1 MKPKKLVISAFG
13 PYGEKTVVDFEKLGE
28 KGLYLITGDTGAGKT
43 TLFDAITFALYG
55 EASGN
60 VRETGMFRS
69 KYAPED
75 VPTYVELTFIYQ
87 GKDYKVTRNPEYL
100 RPKGRGTGFTLQK
113 AEAELV
119 FPDGRQPVTKTREVT
134 KAITEL
140 MGLDYRQFTQIAM
153 IAQGD
158 FQKLLLAGTT
168 ERGEIFRQIFHTGIY
183 QDIENRL
190 RDAVKGKWKEYD
202 GMRLSILQYLGDA
215 FISEDPQAEAEWKEL
230 KKAKFEGKTIRGIQ
244 LLVDA
249 IKRQEDSLREVKD
262 HINGLDKE
270 IKAASR
276 GLGEVQQKQKMK
288 KNLEAKQE
296 QLEVLVPKV
305 TEAEE
310 QKKEAEEAAG
320 GCELLAEEIRGL
332 RAQKDG
338 LEAFIKKKKTAGEN
352 ADQIE
357 KEKESAG
364 RLNTEKA
371 SLEQAVQENKEA
383 RESLKGVEAQK
394 ERLQSILKEVQDKA
408 KQLED
413 GENALN
419 QAVIEKNVGEKK
431 VAELEKN
438 ENELALQKEELKK
451 KETALTE
458 LAGTELVLQVRAGQL
473 REFQTQ
479 VVQLEQAER
488 RLGETQ
494 DKYEKAVVE
503 RNEEREVYNQLEQ
516 AFLDAQ
522 AGLLAKHLKEGE
534 KCPVCGSLHHPQLA
548 VIADQVPDKK
558 VLDRK
563 REILELKE
571 KNVQQLSAQ
580 AGQMKAQLGDL
591 WEQYKNKGGQIFG
604 DFWNEI
610 SEVPDMEGF
619 GTEKSAAES
628 QDVIKVKMHLAE
640 ELSSCDQKLKEAQAA
655 KESLEKCQ
663 KELAALEQM
672 EKVLRDKL
680 LKTRNI
686 YSSAAGSLSLL
697 IKQSIEIL
705 QLEKQQEDL
714 QSVQIQSGIQD
725 TQQMLVWI
733 KAAYMQLKEENRD
746 ALEAVQAEIRKN
758 REKADILDHLQIQAE
773 KLEIR
778 QKTLSDSISQK
789 ALDIQKLEIQLEEL
803 KRQIE
808 EESQVYGFMTT
819 YEIDAV
825 LKAKTEKKQ
834 VLEKNLKR
842 ADETLGQL
850 KQQCES
856 LKSSIE
862 TLKSQISSTVESSE
876 DEIQAKINT
885 FSEEKKNW
893 EEAYSRQFSQ
903 LQSNRRIYEAV
914 QGQLEK
920 MAAAEQEYVWMRAL
934 SDTAGG
940 TLSGKRKIELET
952 YVQMAYFDRILR
964 RANLRLMTMSSGQ
977 YELKRQENGESK
989 KEKAGLELN
998 VIDHYNGTER
1008 SVKTL
1013 SGGESFQASLSLA
1026 LGLSDE
1032 IQAGAG
1038 GIRLDAMFV
1047 DEGFG
1052 SLDEDSLNQAIR
1064 SLNDLAEGQ
1073 RLVGIISH
1081 VGELKDRIERKIIVT
1096 KKRSSAGIGS
1106 QVQVV
1111 GN

>member
-276 GLGEVQQKQKMK
+276 GLGEAQQKQKMK

-338 LEAFIKKKKTAGEN
+338 LEAFIKKKKTAGEK

-364 RLNTEKA
+364 RLNAENA

-419 QAVIEKNVGEKK
+419 QAVIEKNAGEKK

-438 ENELALQKEELKK
+438 ENELALQKEEHKK

-516 AFLDAQ
+516 TFLDAQ

-558 VLDRK
+558 VLDQK

-580 AGQMKAQLGDL
+580 AGQMKAQLWEL

-610 SEVPDMEGF
+610 SEVPDMEGS
-619 GTEKSAAES
+619 GTGKSAAES

-686 YSSAAGSLSLL
+686 YSSTAGSLSLL

-714 QSVQIQSGIQD
+714 QSAQIQSGIQD

-789 ALDIQKLEIQLEEL
+789 TLDIQKLEIQLEEL

-808 EESQVYGFMTT
+808 EESQIYGFMTPH
-819 YEIDAV
+819 EIDAV

-834 VLEKNLKR
+834 ALEKDLKR

-914 QGQLEK
+914 QGQQEK

>member
-276 GLGEVQQKQKMK
+276 GLGEAQQKQKMK

-296 QLEVLVPKV
+296 QLKVLVPKV

-320 GCELLAEEIRGL
+320 DCELLAEEIRGL

-338 LEAFIKKKKTAGEN
+338 LEAFIKKKKTAGEK

-357 KEKESAG
+357 KEKEAAG

-371 SLEQAVQENKEA
+371 SLEQAIQENKEA
-383 RESLKGVEAQK
+383 RESLKGVDAQK

-408 KQLED
+408 KQLAD

-419 QAVIEKNVGEKK
+419 QAVIEKDAGEKK

-438 ENELALQKEELKK
+438 ENELVLQKEEQKK

-473 REFQTQ
+473 REFKTQ
-479 VVQLEQAER
+479 VVQLQQAER
-488 RLGETQ
+488 RLWETQ

-503 RNEEREVYNQLEQ
+503 KNEEREVYNQLEQ

-580 AGQMKAQLGDL
+580 VGQMKEQLGNL
-591 WEQYKNKGGQIFG
+591 WEQYKNKVGQIFG
-604 DFWNEI
+604 DSWNKV
-610 SEVPDMEGF
+610 SEAPDMECSGI
-619 GTEKSAAES
+619 EKSAAES
-628 QDVIKVKMHLAE
+628 QDLIKVTMHLAE
-640 ELSSCDQKLKEAQAA
+640 ELSSCEQKLKEAQMA

-663 KELAALEQM
+663 KELAALEQK
-672 EKVLRDKL
+672 EKVLQDKL

-705 QLEKQQEDL
+705 QLEKQQKDL
-714 QSVQIQSGIQD
+714 QNAQIQSGIQD

-789 ALDIQKLEIQLEEL
+789 TLDIQKLEIQLEEL
-803 KRQIE
+803 KKQIE
-808 EESQVYGFMTT
+808 EESQVHGFITT

-825 LKAKTEKKQ
+825 LKAKTEEKQ
-834 VLEKNLKR
+834 VLEKKLKQ

-862 TLKSQISSTVESSE
+862 TLKNQISSIVENSE
-876 DEIQAKINT
+876 DEIQAKINI
-885 FSEEKKNW
+885 FSEEKKKW
-893 EEAYSRQFSQ
+893 EEAYSGQFSQ

-914 QGQLEK
+914 QGQQEK

>member
-276 GLGEVQQKQKMK
+276 GLGEAQQKQKMK

-296 QLEVLVPKV
+296 QLKVLVPKV

-320 GCELLAEEIRGL
+320 DCELLAEEIRGL

-338 LEAFIKKKKTAGEN
+338 LEAFIKKKKTAGEK

-357 KEKESAG
+357 KEKEAAG

-371 SLEQAVQENKEA
+371 SLEQAIQENKEA
-383 RESLKGVEAQK
+383 RESLKGVDAQK

-408 KQLED
+408 KQLAD

-419 QAVIEKNVGEKK
+419 QAVIEKDAGEKK

-438 ENELALQKEELKK
+438 ENELVLQKEEQKK

-473 REFQTQ
+473 REFKTQ
-479 VVQLEQAER
+479 VVQLQQAER
-488 RLGETQ
+488 RLWETQ

-503 RNEEREVYNQLEQ
+503 KNEEREVYNQLEQ

-580 AGQMKAQLGDL
+580 VGQMKEQLGNL
-591 WEQYKNKGGQIFG
+591 WEQYKNKVGQIFG
-604 DFWNEI
+604 DSWNKV
-610 SEVPDMEGF
+610 SEAPDMECSGI
-619 GTEKSAAES
+619 EKSAAES
-628 QDVIKVKMHLAE
+628 QDLIKVTMHLAE
-640 ELSSCDQKLKEAQAA
+640 ELSSCEQKLKEAQMA

-663 KELAALEQM
+663 KELAALEQK
-672 EKVLRDKL
+672 EKVLQDKL

-705 QLEKQQEDL
+705 QLEKQQKDL
-714 QSVQIQSGIQD
+714 QNAQIQSGIQD

-789 ALDIQKLEIQLEEL
+789 TLDIQKLEIQLEEL
-803 KRQIE
+803 KKQIE
-808 EESQVYGFMTT
+808 EESQVHGFITT

-825 LKAKTEKKQ
+825 LKAKTEEKQ
-834 VLEKNLKR
+834 VLEKKLKQ

-862 TLKSQISSTVESSE
+862 TLKNQISSIVENSE
-876 DEIQAKINT
+876 DEIQAKINI
-885 FSEEKKNW
+885 FSEEKKKW
-893 EEAYSRQFSQ
+893 EEAYSGQFSQ

-914 QGQLEK
+914 QGQQEK

-977 YELKRQENGESK
+977 YELKRQENGEGK

>member
-276 GLGEVQQKQKMK
+276 GLGEAQQKQKMK

-296 QLEVLVPKV
+296 QLKVLVPKV

-320 GCELLAEEIRGL
+320 DCELLAEEIRGL

-338 LEAFIKKKKTAGEN
+338 LETFIKKKKTAGEK

-357 KEKESAG
+357 KEKEAAG

-383 RESLKGVEAQK
+383 WESLKGVDTQK
-394 ERLQSILKEVQDKA
+394 ERLQSTLKEVQDKA
-408 KQLED
+408 KQLAD

-419 QAVIEKNVGEKK
+419 QAVIEKDAGEKK

-438 ENELALQKEELKK
+438 ENELVLQKEEQKK

-473 REFQTQ
+473 REFKTQ
-479 VVQLEQAER
+479 VVQLQQAER
-488 RLGETQ
+488 RLWETQ

-503 RNEEREVYNQLEQ
+503 KNEEREVYNQLEQ

-580 AGQMKAQLGDL
+580 AGQMKEQLGNL
-591 WEQYKNKGGQIFG
+591 WEQYKNKVGQIFG
-604 DFWNEI
+604 DSWNKV
-610 SEVPDMEGF
+610 SEAPDMECSGI
-619 GTEKSAAES
+619 EKSAAES
-628 QDVIKVKMHLAE
+628 QDLIKVTMHLAE
-640 ELSSCDQKLKEAQAA
+640 ELSSCEQKLKEAQMA

-663 KELAALEQM
+663 KELAALEQK
-672 EKVLRDKL
+672 EKVLQDKL

-705 QLEKQQEDL
+705 QLEKQQKDL
-714 QSVQIQSGIQD
+714 QNAQIQSGIQD

-808 EESQVYGFMTT
+808 EESQIYGFMTT
-819 YEIDAV
+819 HEIDAV

-834 VLEKNLKR
+834 ALEKKLKQ

-856 LKSSIE
+856 LKSSME

-914 QGQLEK
+914 QGQQEK

-977 YELKRQENGESK
+977 YELKRQENGEGK

>member
-580 AGQMKAQLGDL
+580 AGQMKEQLGDL
-591 WEQYKNKGGQIFG
+591 REQYKNKGGQIFG

-672 EKVLRDKL
+672 EKALRDKL

-893 EEAYSRQFSQ
+893 EEVYSRQFSQ

>member
-100 RPKGRGTGFTLQK
+100 RPKGRGNGFTFQK

-276 GLGEVQQKQKMK
+276 GLGEAQQKQKMK

-338 LEAFIKKKKTAGEN
+338 LEAFIKKKKTAGEK

-364 RLNTEKA
+364 RLNAENA

-413 GENALN
+413 GENALT
-419 QAVIEKNVGEKK
+419 QAVIEKNAGEKK

-438 ENELALQKEELKK
+438 ENELALQKEEHKK

-516 AFLDAQ
+516 TFLDAQ

-558 VLDRK
+558 VLDQK

-580 AGQMKAQLGDL
+580 AGQMKAQLWEL

-610 SEVPDMEGF
+610 SEVPDMEGS
-619 GTEKSAAES
+619 GTGKSAAES

-640 ELSSCDQKLKEAQAA
+640 ELSSCEQKLKEAQAA

-663 KELAALEQM
+663 KELAALEQK
-672 EKVLRDKL
+672 EKVLQDKL

-714 QSVQIQSGIQD
+714 QSTQIQSGIQD

-758 REKADILDHLQIQAE
+758 REKADLLDHLQIQAE

-808 EESQVYGFMTT
+808 EESQIYGFMTT
-819 YEIDAV
+819 HEIDAV

-834 VLEKNLKR
+834 ALEKDLKQ

-856 LKSSIE
+856 LKSSME

-914 QGQLEK
+914 QGQQEK

>member
-215 FISEDPQAEAEWKEL
+215 FISEDPQAESEWKEL

-276 GLGEVQQKQKMK
+276 GLGEAQQKQKMK
-288 KNLEAKQE
+288 KNLEAKRE

-320 GCELLAEEIRGL
+320 DCELLAEEIRGL

-338 LEAFIKKKKTAGEN
+338 LEAFIKKKKTAGEK

-357 KEKESAG
+357 KEKEAAG

-371 SLEQAVQENKEA
+371 SLEQAIQENKEA
-383 RESLKGVEAQK
+383 RESLKGVDAQK
-394 ERLQSILKEVQDKA
+394 ERLQSTLKEVQDKA
-408 KQLED
+408 KQLAD

-419 QAVIEKNVGEKK
+419 QAVIEKDAGKKK

-438 ENELALQKEELKK
+438 ENELVLQKEEQKK

-558 VLDRK
+558 VLDQK

-610 SEVPDMEGF
+610 SKVPDMEGS

-640 ELSSCDQKLKEAQAA
+640 ELSSCEQKLKEAQAA

-672 EKVLRDKL
+672 EKALRDKL

-789 ALDIQKLEIQLEEL
+789 AMDIQKLEIQLEEL

-893 EEAYSRQFSQ
+893 EEVYSRQFSQ

-1111 GN
+1111 GS

>member
-249 IKRQEDSLREVKD
+249 IKRQKDSLREVKD

-276 GLGEVQQKQKMK
+276 GLGEAQQKQKMK

-338 LEAFIKKKKTAGEN
+338 LEAFIKKKKTAGEK

-364 RLNTEKA
+364 SLNTEKA

-419 QAVIEKNVGEKK
+419 QAVIEKNAGEKK

-558 VLDRK
+558 VLDQK

-580 AGQMKAQLGDL
+580 AGQMKAQLWDL

-610 SEVPDMEGF
+610 SKVPDMEGS

-640 ELSSCDQKLKEAQAA
+640 ELSSCEQKLKEAQAA

-672 EKVLRDKL
+672 EKALRDKL

-834 VLEKNLKR
+834 ALEKNLKR

-914 QGQLEK
+914 QGQQEK
-920 MAAAEQEYVWMRAL
+920 MAAAEQEYVWIRAL

>member
-230 KKAKFEGKTIRGIQ
+230 KKAKFEGKTMRGIQ

-276 GLGEVQQKQKMK
+276 GLGEAQQKQKMK

-296 QLEVLVPKV
+296 QLKVLVPKV

-320 GCELLAEEIRGL
+320 DCELLAEEIRGL
-332 RAQKDG
+332 RTQKDG
-338 LEAFIKKKKTAGEN
+338 LEAFIKKKKTAGEK

-357 KEKESAG
+357 KEKEAAG

-371 SLEQAVQENKEA
+371 SLEQVIQENKEA
-383 RESLKGVEAQK
+383 RESLKGVDAQK

-408 KQLED
+408 KQLAD

-419 QAVIEKNVGEKK
+419 QAVIEKDAGEKK

-438 ENELALQKEELKK
+438 ENELVLQKEERKK
-451 KETALTE
+451 KETVLTE

-473 REFQTQ
+473 REFKTQ
-479 VVQLEQAER
+479 VVQLQQAER
-488 RLGETQ
+488 RLWETQ
-494 DKYEKAVVE
+494 DKYEKAVAE

-522 AGLLAKHLKEGE
+522 AGLLAKHL
-534 KCPVCGSLHHPQLA
+534 
-548 VIADQVPDKK
+548 
-558 VLDRK
+558 
-563 REILELKE
+563 
-571 KNVQQLSAQ
+571 
-580 AGQMKAQLGDL
+580 
-591 WEQYKNKGGQIFG
+591 
-604 DFWNEI
+604 
-610 SEVPDMEGF
+610 
-619 GTEKSAAES
+619 
-628 QDVIKVKMHLAE
+628 
-640 ELSSCDQKLKEAQAA
+640 
-655 KESLEKCQ
+655 
-663 KELAALEQM
+663 
-672 EKVLRDKL
+672 
-680 LKTRNI
+680 
-686 YSSAAGSLSLL
+686 
-697 IKQSIEIL
+697 
-705 QLEKQQEDL
+705 
-714 QSVQIQSGIQD
+714 
-725 TQQMLVWI
+725 
-733 KAAYMQLKEENRD
+733 
-746 ALEAVQAEIRKN
+746 
-758 REKADILDHLQIQAE
+758 
-773 KLEIR
+773 
-778 QKTLSDSISQK
+778 
-789 ALDIQKLEIQLEEL
+789 
-803 KRQIE
+803 
-808 EESQVYGFMTT
+808 
-819 YEIDAV
+819 
-825 LKAKTEKKQ
+825 
-834 VLEKNLKR
+834 
-842 ADETLGQL
+842 
-850 KQQCES
+850 
-856 LKSSIE
+856 
-862 TLKSQISSTVESSE
+862 
-876 DEIQAKINT
+876 
-885 FSEEKKNW
+885 
-893 EEAYSRQFSQ
+893 
-903 LQSNRRIYEAV
+903 
-914 QGQLEK
+914 
-920 MAAAEQEYVWMRAL
+920 
-934 SDTAGG
+934 
-940 TLSGKRKIELET
+940 
-952 YVQMAYFDRILR
+952 
-964 RANLRLMTMSSGQ
+964 
-977 YELKRQENGESK
+977 
-989 KEKAGLELN
+989 
-998 VIDHYNGTER
+998 
-1008 SVKTL
+1008 
-1013 SGGESFQASLSLA
+1013 
-1026 LGLSDE
+1026 
-1032 IQAGAG
+1032 
-1038 GIRLDAMFV
+1038 
-1047 DEGFG
+1047 
-1052 SLDEDSLNQAIR
+1052 
-1064 SLNDLAEGQ
+1064 
-1073 RLVGIISH
+1073 
-1081 VGELKDRIERKIIVT
+1081 
-1096 KKRSSAGIGS
+1096 
-1106 QVQVV
+1106 
-1111 GN
+1111 

>member
-69 KYAPED
+69 KYAPDD

-276 GLGEVQQKQKMK
+276 GLGEAQQKQKMK

-419 QAVIEKNVGEKK
+419 QAVIEKNAGEKK

-438 ENELALQKEELKK
+438 ENELALEKEEHKK

-580 AGQMKAQLGDL
+580 AGQMKEQLGDL

-610 SEVPDMEGF
+610 SEVPHMEGS

-663 KELAALEQM
+663 KELAALEQK
-672 EKVLRDKL
+672 EKMLRDKL

-714 QSVQIQSGIQD
+714 QSAQIQSGIQD

-746 ALEAVQAEIRKN
+746 ALEAAQAEIRKN

-834 VLEKNLKR
+834 ALEKNLKR

-914 QGQLEK
+914 QGQQEK

>member
-276 GLGEVQQKQKMK
+276 GLGEAQQKQKMK

-296 QLEVLVPKV
+296 QLKVLVPKV

-320 GCELLAEEIRGL
+320 DCELLAEEIRGL
-332 RAQKDG
+332 RVQKDG
-338 LEAFIKKKKTAGEN
+338 LEAFIKKKKTAGEK

-357 KEKESAG
+357 KEKEAAG

-371 SLEQAVQENKEA
+371 SLEQAIQENKEA
-383 RESLKGVEAQK
+383 RESLKGVDAQK

-408 KQLED
+408 KQLAD

-419 QAVIEKNVGEKK
+419 QAVIEKDAGEKK

-438 ENELALQKEELKK
+438 ENELVLQKEERKK
-451 KETALTE
+451 KETVLTE

-473 REFQTQ
+473 REFKTQ
-479 VVQLEQAER
+479 VVQLQQAER
-488 RLGETQ
+488 RLWETR

-563 REILELKE
+563 REFLELKE

-580 AGQMKAQLGDL
+580 AGQMKEQLGDL
-591 WEQYKNKGGQIFG
+591 REQYKNKGGQIFG
-604 DFWNEI
+604 DVWNEI
-610 SEVPDMEGF
+610 SEAPHMEGS

-628 QDVIKVKMHLAE
+628 QDVIKVKMHLSE
-640 ELSSCDQKLKEAQAA
+640 ELSSCEQKLKEAQMA

-663 KELAALEQM
+663 KELAALEQK
-672 EKVLRDKL
+672 EKVLQDKL

-697 IKQSIEIL
+697 IKQSMEIL

-714 QSVQIQSGIQD
+714 QSTQIQSGMQD
-725 TQQMLVWI
+725 MQQMLVWI
-733 KAAYMQLKEENRD
+733 KAAYIQLKEENRD

-808 EESQVYGFMTT
+808 EESQIYGFMTT
-819 YEIDAV
+819 HEIDAV

-834 VLEKNLKR
+834 ALEKKLKQ

-856 LKSSIE
+856 LKSSME

-914 QGQLEK
+914 QGQQEK

-977 YELKRQENGESK
+977 YELKRQENGEGK

-1106 QVQVV
+1106 QVQVF

>member
-230 KKAKFEGKTIRGIQ
+230 KKAKFEGKTMRGIQ

-276 GLGEVQQKQKMK
+276 GLGEAQQKQKMK

-296 QLEVLVPKV
+296 QLKVLVPKV

-320 GCELLAEEIRGL
+320 DCELLAEEIRGL

-338 LEAFIKKKKTAGEN
+338 LEAFIKKKKTAGEK

-357 KEKESAG
+357 KEKEAAG

-371 SLEQAVQENKEA
+371 SLEQAKQENKEA
-383 RESLKGVEAQK
+383 RESLKGIDAQK

-408 KQLED
+408 KQLAD

-419 QAVIEKNVGEKK
+419 QAVIEKDAGEKK

-438 ENELALQKEELKK
+438 ENELVLQKEERKK
-451 KETALTE
+451 KETVLTE

-473 REFQTQ
+473 REFKTQ
-479 VVQLEQAER
+479 VVQLQQAEK
-488 RLGETQ
+488 RLWETW
-494 DKYEKAVVE
+494 DKYEKAVAE

-534 KCPVCGSLHHPQLA
+534 KCPV
-548 VIADQVPDKK
+548 
-558 VLDRK
+558 R
-563 REILELKE
+563 
-571 KNVQQLSAQ
+571 
-580 AGQMKAQLGDL
+580 
-591 WEQYKNKGGQIFG
+591 
-604 DFWNEI
+604 
-610 SEVPDMEGF
+610 
-619 GTEKSAAES
+619 
-628 QDVIKVKMHLAE
+628 
-640 ELSSCDQKLKEAQAA
+640 
-655 KESLEKCQ
+655 
-663 KELAALEQM
+663 
-672 EKVLRDKL
+672 
-680 LKTRNI
+680 
-686 YSSAAGSLSLL
+686 
-697 IKQSIEIL
+697 
-705 QLEKQQEDL
+705 
-714 QSVQIQSGIQD
+714 
-725 TQQMLVWI
+725 
-733 KAAYMQLKEENRD
+733 
-746 ALEAVQAEIRKN
+746 
-758 REKADILDHLQIQAE
+758 
-773 KLEIR
+773 
-778 QKTLSDSISQK
+778 
-789 ALDIQKLEIQLEEL
+789 
-803 KRQIE
+803 
-808 EESQVYGFMTT
+808 
-819 YEIDAV
+819 
-825 LKAKTEKKQ
+825 
-834 VLEKNLKR
+834 
-842 ADETLGQL
+842 
-850 KQQCES
+850 
-856 LKSSIE
+856 
-862 TLKSQISSTVESSE
+862 
-876 DEIQAKINT
+876 
-885 FSEEKKNW
+885 SEERRVGK
-893 EEAYSRQFSQ
+893 ECFRLCRSRWSP
-903 LQSNRRIYEAV
+903 Y
-914 QGQLEK
+914 
-920 MAAAEQEYVWMRAL
+920 
-934 SDTAGG
+934 
-940 TLSGKRKIELET
+940 
-952 YVQMAYFDRILR
+952 
-964 RANLRLMTMSSGQ
+964 
-977 YELKRQENGESK
+977 
-989 KEKAGLELN
+989 
-998 VIDHYNGTER
+998 H
-1008 SVKTL
+1008 
-1013 SGGESFQASLSLA
+1013 
-1026 LGLSDE
+1026 
-1032 IQAGAG
+1032 
-1038 GIRLDAMFV
+1038 
-1047 DEGFG
+1047 
-1052 SLDEDSLNQAIR
+1052 
-1064 SLNDLAEGQ
+1064 
-1073 RLVGIISH
+1073 
-1081 VGELKDRIERKIIVT
+1081 
-1096 KKRSSAGIGS
+1096 
-1106 QVQVV
+1106 
-1111 GN
+1111 